1 MGEYSK
7 DEVQIA
13 CRTQEI
19 AEDAVRIAQK
29 AMRIVGEAFKFR
41 CLLDTEGNIGK
52 NWLECH

>member
-13 CRTQEI
+13 CRTTEI

-41 CLLDTEGNIGK
+41 CLLDTEGNIGR